1 METKGGKGGC
11 SNSII
16 CQSLCM
22 RDVVLWCSRLMILN
36 RVSREIDTAE
46 GSPGMELVVHLLN
59 LLSCFIMFTEQSR
72 TLGWGLVCR

>member
-72 TLGWGLVCR
+72 T